1 MTAVRRCIAS
11 TALAAGQSSSAVK
24 ALLALATASLALAFS
39 PAQAQPKAATGASA
53 PAAEREPI
61 KPAAP
66 GQKVLRYAFNAGETG
81 FDPARIVD
89 LYSRIVTTHIFEALY
104 TYDHLARPA
113 RIKPLIADGMPE
125 HSADFRTWTVK
136 LKKGIYFAD
145 DPAFGGKKREVVA
158 QDFVYAIKR
167 FADPANKSP
176 VVAGVLDQKYIGL
189 AALRDKAIKEKKPF
203 DYDTEIEGLR
213 ALDRYTIQYKLEE
226 PRPRFIDNLAA
237 SDLFGAVAREVV
249 EKYGDAIPAH
259 PVGTGP
265 FKLAQWRRSSLI
277 VLERNPNFREVLYD
291 AEPAADDTEGQ
302 ALLAKFKGRKL
313 PMIDRVEV
321 SIIEESQ
328 PRWLSFLNEQID
340 FVNVPAEFVNQAA
353 PNGKLAPNL
362 SRRGIQLYRTLN
374 ADSAFTYFNMEDPVL
389 GGYTPERIALRRA
402 IALAM
407 DVQREIRIIRRGQA
421 VPAQSIVV
429 PHTTGYDAKF
439 KSENGDFDPARAK
452 ALLDL
457 HGYVDKNGDGSRDQ
471 PDGKPFTLEVA
482 TQPDQTSRQF
492 DELWKKNME
501 RIGIRVK
508 FFPGKW
514 PEQLKAARAGKLMLW
529 TLGSSAAGSDGQGSL
544 ARLYGPQSG
553 SQNLARFKN
562 AEFDKIYERMQVIA
576 DGPERDELFDQAK
589 RIAVAYMPYKITVHR
604 FNNDLL
610 QPWVIGYRRP
620 VFWNEWWQH
629 VDIDQSKSPAVRK

>member
-24 ALLALATASLALAFS
+24 ALVALATASLALAFS

-113 RIKPLIADGMPE
+113 KIKPLIADGMPE
-125 HSADFRTWTVK
+125 HSPDFRTWTVK

-158 QDFVYAIKR
+158 QDFVYALKR
-167 FADPANKSP
+167 FADPASKSP

-226 PRPRFIDNLAA
+226 PRPRFIDSLAA

-277 VLERNPNFREVLYD
+277 VLERNPHFREVLYD

-407 DVQREIRIIRRGQA
+407 DVEREIRIIRRGQA

-429 PHTTGYDAKF
+429 PHTTGYDPKF

-457 HGYVDKNGDGSRDQ
+457 HGYVDKNGDGWRDQ

-562 AEFDKIYERMQVIA
+562 PEFDKIYERMQVMA
-576 DGPERDELFDQAK
+576 DGPERDDLFDQAK

-604 FNNDLL
+604 FNNDLV

-629 VDIDQSKSPAVRK
+629 VDVDVAKAPVVRK

>member
-1 MTAVRRCIAS
+1 MSSPVS
-11 TALAAGQSSSAVK
+11 SFVKVVAA
-24 ALLALATASLALAFS
+24 LALATAGLQTL
-39 PAQAQPKAATGASA
+39 AQPKAA
-53 PAAEREPI
+53 PAASEAAAPV

-113 RIKPLIADGMPE
+113 KIKPLIADGMPE

-145 DPAFGGKKREVVA
+145 DPAFGGKKREVTA

-176 VVAGVLDQKYIGL
+176 VVAGVMDQKYVGL
-189 AALRDKAIKEKKPF
+189 AALRDKALKEKKPF

-226 PRPRFIDNLAA
+226 PRPRFLDNLAA

-249 EKYGDAIPAH
+249 EKYGEAIPAH

-265 FKLAQWRRSSLI
+265 FRLVQWRRSSLI
-277 VLERNPNFREVLYD
+277 VLERNPHYREVRYE
-291 AEPAADDTEGQ
+291 AEPAADDADGQ
-302 ALLAKFKGRKL
+302 AILARFKGRRL
-313 PMIDRVEV
+313 PMVDRVEV

-328 PRWLSFLNEQID
+328 PRWLAFLNGQID
-340 FVNVPAEFVNQAA
+340 YINVPGEFVNQAM
-353 PNGKLAPNL
+353 PNGRVAPNL
-362 SRRGIQLYRTLN
+362 ARLGIQGYRSLN
-374 ADSAFTYFNMEDPVL
+374 PDSAFTYFNMEDPVL
-389 GGYTPERIALRRA
+389 GGYEPPKVALRRA

-407 DVQREIRIIRRGQA
+407 DVEREIRVIRRGQA
-421 VPAQSIVV
+421 VPAQSIIV
-429 PHTTGYDAKF
+429 PHTSGYDPAF
-439 KSENGDFDPARAK
+439 KSENGDHDPARAK

-457 HGYVDKNGDGSRDQ
+457 HGYLDRNGDGFREL
-471 PDGKPFTLEVA
+471 PDGKPLVLEVA
-482 TQPDQTSRQF
+482 TQPDQLSRQF

-501 RIGIRVK
+501 RVGIRVK
-508 FFPGKW
+508 FFSGKW

-529 TLGSSAAGSDGQGSL
+529 TLGSSAAGVDGQGSL
-544 ARLYGPQSG
+544 ARLYGPQAG
-553 SQNLARFKN
+553 SQNLARFKHP
-562 AEFDKIYERMQVIA
+562 EFDRLYERMQVIA
-576 DGPERDELFDQAK
+576 DGPEREELFRQAK
-589 RIAVAYMPYKITVHR
+589 LIATAYMPYKVTVHR
-604 FNNDLL
+604 FSNELV
-610 QPWVIGYRRP
+610 QPWLVGYRRP
-620 VFWNEWWQH
+620 LFWHEWWH
-629 VDIDQSKSPAVRK
+629 LVDIDDSRRPAK

>member
-1 MTAVRRCIAS
+1 MSKPV
-11 TALAAGQSSSAVK
+11 SSRVSSFLKVLMA
-24 ALLALATASLALAFS
+24 LALAGAGLQAW
-39 PAQAQPKAATGASA
+39 AQPKAPPSA
-53 PAAEREPI
+53 PTAAGEATAPV

-89 LYSRIVTTHIFEALY
+89 LYSRVITTHIFEALY

-125 HSADFRTWTVK
+125 HSPDFRTWTVR

-145 DPAFGGKKREVVA
+145 DPAFGGKKREVTA

-189 AALRDKAIKEKKPF
+189 AALRDKALKEKKPF

-226 PRPRFIDNLAA
+226 PRPRFLDSLAA

-249 EKYGDAIPAH
+249 EKYGEAIPAH

-265 FKLAQWRRSSLI
+265 FRLVQWRRSSLI
-277 VLERNPNFREVLYD
+277 VLERNPHYREVLYD
-291 AEPAADDTEGQ
+291 AEPAADDAEGQ
-302 ALLAKFKGRKL
+302 AILARFKGRKL

-340 FVNVPAEFVNQAA
+340 FVSVPLEFANQAV

-362 SRRGIQLYRTLN
+362 ARRGVQLYRGLN
-374 ADSAFTYFNMEDPVL
+374 PDAAFTYFNMEDPVV

-407 DVQREIRIIRRGQA
+407 DVEREIRVIRRGQA
-421 VPAQSIVV
+421 VPAQSVVV
-429 PHTTGYDAKF
+429 PHTTGYDPRF

-457 HGYVDKNGDGSRDQ
+457 HGYVDKDGDGWRDQ
-471 PDGKPFTLEVA
+471 PDGKPLTLEVA
-482 TQPDQTSRQF
+482 TQPDQLSRQF
-492 DELWKKNME
+492 DELWKKNMQ
-501 RIGIRVK
+501 RIGVRVK

-529 TLGSSAAGSDGQGSL
+529 TLGSSAAGSDGQGAL
-544 ARLYGPQSG
+544 ARLYGPQAG
-553 SQNLARFKN
+553 SQNLARFRN
-562 AEFDKIYERMQVIA
+562 AEFDKVYERMQVIA
-576 DGPERDELFDQAK
+576 DGPERDELFRQAK
-589 RIAVAYMPYKITVHR
+589 LISVAYMPYKVTVHR
-604 FNNDLL
+604 FTNDLL
-610 QPWVIGYRRP
+610 QPWVLGYRRP
-620 VFWNEWWQH
+620 TFWNEWWH
-629 VDIDQSKSPAVRK
+629 RVDIDLARAPGQKP